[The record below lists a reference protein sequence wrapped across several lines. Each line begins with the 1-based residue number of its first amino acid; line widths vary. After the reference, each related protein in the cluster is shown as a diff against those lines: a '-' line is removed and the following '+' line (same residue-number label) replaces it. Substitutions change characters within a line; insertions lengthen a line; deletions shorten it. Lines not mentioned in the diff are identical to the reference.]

1 MKLCRWRHNSG
12 TRRDNPE
19 FMRLHAAVIVTL
31 IGTSSGLPAQ
41 QPPSLWHHNGST
53 LHLVAS
59 GQKREFY
66 YEEPRAGMVQA
77 GARKGSL
84 LFSGVAKANR
94 YIGTAFIYHPQC
106 GTFSYQVSGPILD
119 NYRRVI
125 LRGQASRIG
134 RDCKVIG
141 HFSDTL
147 EFVLL
152 GAASDEANILKAFVG
167 TWTDSPGVCKS
178 KLDEDSSAAVFTIEG
193 TEITWWFTYAWEGEK
208 DQVYGSCGVTRGHV
222 LPDGTTVVV
231 DLDCDH
237 PGHSQKGVSLRK
249 IDENRIVYGS
259 RGVLHR
265 CR

>member
-1 MKLCRWRHNSG
+1 
-12 TRRDNPE
+12 
-19 FMRLHAAVIVTL
+19 MRLHTVIIVAL
-31 IGTSSGLPAQ
+31 MGTPSGLSAQ
-41 QPPSLWHHNGST
+41 QPPSLWNHNGST

-66 YEEPRAGMVQA
+66 YEEPRDGMVQA

-84 LFSGVAKANR
+84 VFSGVVKANR
-94 YIGTAFIYHPQC
+94 YIGSAFIYNPQC
-106 GTFSYQVSGPILD
+106 GTFPYQVSGPIVD

-125 LRGQASRIG
+125 LRGQAPRIG

-152 GAASDEANILKAFVG
+152 GAPPGEANILKPFVG

-178 KLDEDSSAAVFTIEG
+178 KLDESSQASVTTIDG
-193 TEITWWFTYAWEGEK
+193 TEITEWFTYAWEGEK
-208 DQVYGSCGVTRGHV
+208 DQVYDSCGVTSGHV
-222 LPDGTTVVV
+222 LPDGTTVV

-249 IDENRIVYGS
+249 IDENRIAYGS

>member
-1 MKLCRWRHNSG
+1 
-12 TRRDNPE
+12 
-19 FMRLHAAVIVTL
+19 MRLHAVIIVTL

-94 YIGTAFIYHPQC
+94 YIGTAFIYHPQS
-106 GTFSYQVSGPILD
+106 GTFSYQVSGAILD

-125 LRGQASRIG
+125 LRGQAPRIG

-152 GAASDEANILKAFVG
+152 G
-167 TWTDSPGVCKS
+167 
-178 KLDEDSSAAVFTIEG
+178 
-193 TEITWWFTYAWEGEK
+193 
-208 DQVYGSCGVTRGHV
+208 
-222 LPDGTTVVV
+222 
-231 DLDCDH
+231 
-237 PGHSQKGVSLRK
+237 
-249 IDENRIVYGS
+249 
-259 RGVLHR
+259 HR
-265 CR
+265 LTKPIY